1 MSGQNP
7 VSSQR
12 LSNTWLLIMDL
23 FQIILLAF
31 IQGLTEFLPIS
42 SSAHL
47 VLTPML
53 LGVEDQGLSF
63 DIALHI
69 GSLLAVMIY
78 FRHEVAAITSDTL
91 GRLFARQEATENSQ
105 LGFAIAVATIPI
117 VIAGAIYTLS
127 GIEFRGPIIIAV
139 TSILFALLLW
149 WADTKPRPHKSIEQI
164 TLNDALIIGI
174 FQILS
179 IIPGTSRSGIT
190 MTAALMLGFTRTA
203 ASKFSFL
210 LAIPTIL
217 MSAGVVILK
226 IIKSDIPLDWN
237 AMIIGAV
244 LSFIVAYIAIFYFLK
259 FIESVGMM
267 PFIIYR
273 VLLGILLLVI
283 FV

>member
-1 MSGQNP
+1 
-7 VSSQR
+7 
-12 LSNTWLLIMDL
+12 MDL

-47 VLTPML
+47 ALTPLL

-78 FRHEVAAITSDTL
+78 FRHDVAVITSDTL
-91 GRLFARQEATENSQ
+91 SWVFAGHDATENSH
-105 LGFAIAVATIPI
+105 LGYAITIATIPI
-117 VIAGAIYTLS
+117 VLAGAVYTLS
-127 GIEFRGPIIIAV
+127 GVEFRGPVIIAAA
-139 TSILFALLLW
+139 SILFGLLLW
-149 WADTKPRPHKSIEQI
+149 WADTKPRPRKSIEQI
-164 TLNDALIIGI
+164 TLNDALLIGI

-226 IIKSDIPLDWN
+226 ILKSDVPLDWN

-259 FIESVGMM
+259 FIEKVGMM

>member
-1 MSGQNP
+1 
-7 VSSQR
+7 
-12 LSNTWLLIMDL
+12 MDL

-53 LGVEDQGLSF
+53 MGVEDQGLSF

-78 FRHEVAAITSDTL
+78 FRHEVVAITSDTL

-117 VIAGAIYTLS
+117 VVAGAIYTLS
-127 GIEFRGPIIIAV
+127 GIEFRGPVIIAAA
-139 TSILFALLLW
+139 SILFGLLLW

-226 IIKSDIPLDWN
+226 IAKSDAPLDWN

-259 FIESVGMM
+259 LIERVGMM

-283 FV
+283 FL